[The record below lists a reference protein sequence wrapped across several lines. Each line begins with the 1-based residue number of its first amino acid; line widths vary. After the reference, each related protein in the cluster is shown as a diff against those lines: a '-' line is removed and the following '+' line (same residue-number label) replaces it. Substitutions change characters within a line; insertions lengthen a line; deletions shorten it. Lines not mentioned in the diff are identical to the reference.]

1 MEQENI
7 KKNQDLTWLEHL
19 QKNSWEPEVIISGIT
34 LAVLFIIPSKLFDF
48 SVILIQDYGL
58 EAIPGKLV
66 LVYATLVVTVFKIFL
81 VIHLIMRFIWAGM
94 LGITY
99 AFPRGVIKENLFKY
113 SQNVDYPHPNTYLIK
128 LERWCSMLYGFP
140 ISVAVPLLSISLYL
154 SALLGLYILFDLEFQ
169 VIYVIFMLSM
179 LVLAVASFAKKESKV
194 KHSIGKSM
202 SGTIGAVYQSNLG
215 KWAFTYFSFLL
226 LAISAP
232 FISSDLSGFSDYEI
246 NVSLDDAEYEWP
258 KDEGYFE
265 EYNAE
270 KKRFARIWTTHKT
283 VSSEVL
289 NIYLPHYKREENFQ
303 NRMNELLLNEDSIKW
318 NNIETYQ
325 DQYRIFVN
333 DSLMVVKKW
342 SKVQAGLTGQKA
354 LFGQIPI
361 AHLPSGLHEVR
372 VEKLIYLTPFFGMGD
387 ELRHRKKWARFEFIK
402 E

>member
-58 EAIPGKLV
+58 EAIPGKMV

-99 AFPRGVIKENLFKY
+99 AFPQGVIKENLFKY
-113 SQNVDYPHPNTYLIK
+113 SQNVDYPHPNSYLIK

-179 LVLAVASFAKKESKV
+179 LVLVVASFAKKESKV

-265 EYNAE
+265 EYNSE
-270 KKRFARIWTTHKT
+270 KNRFARVWTTHKT
-283 VSSEVL
+283 VNSEAL
-289 NIYLPHYKREENFQ
+289 NIYLPHYKREENSQ
-303 NRMNELLLNEDSIKW
+303 NRMNELLLNEDSIQW
-318 NNIETYQ
+318 NKLETYQ

-333 DSLMVVKKW
+333 DSLIEVKKW

>member
-1 MEQENI
+1 MEQQTD
-7 KKNQDLTWLEHL
+7 KRQQDLTWLEHL

-48 SVILIQDYGL
+48 SVMLIQDYGL
-58 EAIPGKLV
+58 EAIPGKLL

-99 AFPRGVIKENLFKY
+99 AFPQGVIKENLFKY
-113 SQNVDYPHPNTYLIK
+113 SQDVDYPHPNSYLIK

-154 SALLGLYILFDLEFQ
+154 STLLGLYILFDLEFQ
-169 VIYVIFMLSM
+169 VVYVIFMLSM
-179 LVLAVASFAKKESKV
+179 LVLVIASFGKKESKV

-246 NVSLDDAEYEWP
+246 NVNLDDSEYEWP

-265 EYNAE
+265 EYNSE
-270 KKRFARIWTTHKT
+270 KNRFARIWTTQKT
-283 VSSEVL
+283 VNSETL
-289 NIYLPHYKREENFQ
+289 NIYLPHYKREENSKT
-303 NRMNELLLNEDSIKW
+303 RMNELLLNEDSIQW
-318 NNIETYQ
+318 NKLETYQ

-333 DSLMVVKKW
+333 DSLLEVKKW

-361 AHLPSGLHEVR
+361 AHLPAGIHEVR
-372 VEKLIYLTPFFGMGD
+372 VEKLIYLTPFLGMGD
-387 ELRHRKKWARFEFIK
+387 ELRHRKKWARFDFIK

>member
-58 EAIPGKLV
+58 EAIPGKMV

-99 AFPRGVIKENLFKY
+99 AFPQGVIKENLFKY
-113 SQNVDYPHPNTYLIK
+113 SQNVDYPHPNSYLIK

-179 LVLAVASFAKKESKV
+179 LVLVVASFAKKESKV

-246 NVSLDDAEYEWP
+246 NVSLDDSEYEWP

-265 EYNAE
+265 EYNSE
-270 KKRFARIWTTHKT
+270 KNRFARVWTTHKT
-283 VSSEVL
+283 VNSEAL
-289 NIYLPHYKREENFQ
+289 NIYLPHYKREENSQ

-333 DSLMVVKKW
+333 DSLIEVKKW